1 MTLAAVSAVDD
12 ILAGIDATTAPP
24 GILDEGAKREIRR
37 AALTAVCVPGYQVP
51 FGSREMPVA
60 RGWGS
65 GGLQVTLGV
74 IGTDDTVKV
83 IDQGDDA
90 GVNATNLRRLIAGS
104 TGCAESAD
112 SREATVI
119 QTRHRVPE
127 QPLHDGHVLV
137 LQVPVPEPLRG
148 VQRSVAECAR
158 MHAEADYSTMWV
170 SLYED
175 LVRNGVITK
184 STGYPVLVGG
194 RYVMATTPIPR
205 WDVPRLHQAEHLS
218 LFGAGREKRIYAV
231 PPHTDVEPLTF
242 DDVPFEVEGPG
253 DGADG
258 VCVRCGSDDTFLVEA
273 GPGRFACSDT
283 EWCARVVDGD
293 ADEVAHR
300 AAAPLHLLPDLTR
313 RAGVQRLQESHIP
326 EPGVQGSGFPERR
339 EASTGPEWALLV
351 EGIGKVHGPGGAA
364 AVAGTGPEHGT
375 AVSPSSGAIVAA
387 WDVGFDVAPGEA
399 VGLIGE
405 SGSGKSTVLR
415 CIVGDEQATAGRL
428 FLSAV
433 DGGGTD
439 VLGLD
444 GPARRRLRIATLG
457 IVHQDPSAEL
467 AMNVSAGGNIADRLT
482 AAGWRSYGAIR
493 ARAAELLDRVEVP
506 LSRMDDPVRTFSG
519 GMRQRVQI
527 AKALATDPEVLLLD
541 EPTTGLD
548 ASVAAGVLDLLRGL
562 LAERD
567 VAAVV
572 VSHDFG
578 VIEAL
583 TDRSLVMQ
591 LGRVVERGLT
601 DQLFRDPH
609 HPYTQ
614 RLVAAAR
621 R

>member
-1 MTLAAVSAVDD
+1 MTIATTAGVDD
-12 ILAGIDATTAPP
+12 LLAGIDATTAPA

-65 GGLQVTLGV
+65 GGLQVTLAV
-74 IGTDDTVKV
+74 IGTGDTVKV

-104 TGCAESAD
+104 TGCTESAD

-127 QPLHDGHVLV
+127 QPLSDGHVLV

-148 VQRSVAECAR
+148 VQKSVAECAR

-175 LVRNGVITK
+175 LVRNGVITR

-205 WDVPRLHQAEHLS
+205 WDVPRLHRSEHLS

-242 DDVPFEVEGPG
+242 DDVAFEVE
-253 DGADG
+253 GADG
-258 VCVRCGSDDTFLVEA
+258 VCARCGSDDTFLVEA

-283 EWCARVVDGD
+283 EWCARVTDDD
-293 ADEVAHR
+293 ADEVSHR
-300 AAAPLHLLPDLTR
+300 NAAPLHLLPDPAR
-313 RAGVQRLQESHIP
+313 RARPEVQESHIP
-326 EPGVQGSGFPERR
+326 EPGGQECGFPEPHR
-339 EASTGPEWALLV
+339 AVAAPEWALLV
-351 EGIGKVHGPGGAA
+351 EGIGKVHGAGGAA
-364 AVAGTGPEHGT
+364 AVGGTGPVHAT
-375 AVSPSSGAIVAA
+375 AVSPSTGAIVAA

-415 CIVGDEQATAGRL
+415 CIVGDERATAGRL

-433 DGGGTD
+433 DGGGID
-439 VLGLD
+439 VLTLD
-444 GPARRRLRIATLG
+444 GPARRKLRVATLG
-457 IVHQDPSAEL
+457 IVHQDPSEGL
-467 AMNVSAGGNIADRLT
+467 ALNVSAGGNIAERLT

-493 ARAAELLDRVEVP
+493 ARAAELLERVEVP

-527 AKALATDPEVLLLD
+527 AKALATDPQVLLLD

-572 VSHDFG
+572 VSHDFA

-591 LGRVVERGLT
+591 LGRVVEQGLT

>member
-1 MTLAAVSAVDD
+1 MTLAAVTGVDE
-12 ILAGIDATTAPP
+12 ILAGIDDTAAPA

-65 GGLQVTLGV
+65 GGLQVTLAV
-74 IGTDDTVKV
+74 IGAGDTVKV

-158 MHAEADYSTMWV
+158 MHAEADYSAMWV

-175 LVRNGVITK
+175 LVRNGVITR

-205 WDVPRLHQAEHLS
+205 WDVPRLHRSEHLS
-218 LFGAGREKRIYAV
+218 LFGAGREKRIFAV

-242 DDVPFEVEGPG
+242 DDVPFEVE
-253 DGADG
+253 GADG

-293 ADEVAHR
+293 VDAEAHR
-300 AAAPLHLLPDLTR
+300 AAAPLGLLPDAGR
-313 RAGVQRLQESHIP
+313 RAPEVQESHIQGRRGPECGFP
-326 EPGVQGSGFPERR
+326 EPGR
-339 EASTGPEWALLV
+339 EPGADDQPEWALLV
-351 EGIGKVHGPGGAA
+351 EGIGKVHGPGGAG
-364 AVAGTGPEHGT
+364 AVAGTGPGHGT
-375 AVSPSSGAIVAA
+375 AVSPATGAIVAA

-415 CIVGDEQATAGRL
+415 CIVGDERATAGHL

-433 DGGGTD
+433 DGGRTD
-439 VLGLD
+439 VLTLD
-444 GPARRRLRIATLG
+444 APARRRLRIATLG
-457 IVHQDPSAEL
+457 IVHQDPSEGL
-467 AMNVSAGGNIADRLT
+467 ALDVTAGGNIAERLT
-482 AAGWRSYGAIR
+482 AAGWRGYRAIR

-572 VSHDFG
+572 VSHDFA

>member
-1 MTLAAVSAVDD
+1 MTLAAITGVDE
-12 ILAGIDATTAPP
+12 ILAGIDATTDPV

-37 AALTAVCVPGYQVP
+37 AALAAVCVPGYQVP

-65 GGLQVTLGV
+65 GGLQVTLAV
-74 IGTDDTVKV
+74 IGADDTVKV

-104 TGCAESAD
+104 TGCVESAD

-137 LQVPVPEPLRG
+137 LQVPVPEPLRS

-184 STGYPVLVGG
+184 STGYPVLAGG

-205 WDVPRLHQAEHLS
+205 WDVPRLHRSEHLS

-242 DDVPFEVEGPG
+242 DDVPFEVEG
-253 DGADG
+253 ADG

-283 EWCARVVDGD
+283 EWCARVAERD
-293 ADEVAHR
+293 ADRESHR
-300 AAAPLHLLPDLTR
+300 EMAPLHLLPDPDVR
-313 RAGVQRLQESHIP
+313 VSRLQQSHFHATSLQQSHFAAT
-326 EPGVQGSGFPERR
+326 G
-339 EASTGPEWALLV
+339 GPEWALLV
-351 EGIGKVHGPGGAA
+351 EGLGKVHGPGGAS
-364 AVAGTGPEHGT
+364 AVPGTGPAHGT
-375 AVSPSSGAIVAA
+375 AISPTTGAIVAA

-428 FLSAV
+428 FLASV

-439 VLGLD
+439 VLTLD
-444 GPARRRLRIATLG
+444 GPARRKLRIATLG
-457 IVHQDPSAEL
+457 IVHQDPSEGL
-467 AMNVSAGGNIADRLT
+467 ALNVTAGGNIAERLT

-493 ARAAELLDRVEVP
+493 ARAAELLERVEVP

-527 AKALATDPEVLLLD
+527 AKALATDPQVLLLD

-548 ASVAAGVLDLLRGL
+548 ASVAAGVLDLLRDL

-572 VSHDFG
+572 VSHDFA

-591 LGRVVERGLT
+591 LGRVVEQGLT